1 MLLFRES
8 IRGFFCTIEEKAK
21 RILIPMPWIRLRHHC
36 RFFFRQFISPDMM
49 IFQEDMVQRKS
60 KRLQR
65 LLPDSRFQ
73 FTFPDNNG
81 MPSHFCQPM
90 QHFMVPFPVS
100 PDFLHPEPGIRFRN
114 HVILASLMSM
124 PEASIHQN
132 AGAILPQHNIRFSRQ
147 PWMIEPIPESPSPQ
161 ELPDKNLRFGI
172 LASDCRHIM
181 VALFYGHFI
190 WHTLYL
196 LRHLFS
202 NQISFS
208 NYMLLYMKIFRKLRN
223 FSRIHCQTQNRQQA
237 VDDFKMLF
245 LIHENYISATAC
257 IL

>member
-21 RILIPMPWIRLRHHC
+21 RILIPMPWIRLRRHC
-36 RFFFRQFISPDMM
+36 RLFFRQFISPDMM
-49 IFQEDMVQRKS
+49 IFQEDMVEGKG
-60 KRLQR
+60 KRLQGF
-65 LLPDSRFQ
+65 LPDSRFQ
-73 FTFPDNNG
+73 FAFPYHDS

-90 QHFMVPFPVS
+90 QHLMVPLPVS
-100 PDFLHPEPGIRFRN
+100 PDLILPELSIRFR
-114 HVILASLMSM
+114 HHIILASFMSM

-132 AGAILPQHNIRFSRQ
+132 AGTILSEHNIRFSRQ
-147 PWMIEPIPESPSPQ
+147 PWMIETISESPSPQ

-202 NQISFS
+202 NLIPPFDTKLIFS
-208 NYMLLYMKIFRKLRN
+208 
-223 FSRIHCQTQNRQQA
+223 
-237 VDDFKMLF
+237 
-245 LIHENYISATAC
+245 HENTKEKA
-257 IL
+257 